1 MSNDA
6 PLRFIVEPRLL
17 DHFGIGMYNTVEKA
31 LAELAANAY
40 DADAARV
47 DVKVTA
53 NKLTVRDNGLGMTPK
68 QVQDRY
74 LRLGRD
80 RRVADGGEKTK
91 LGRPVIGNKGI
102 GKLAG
107 LGIAKTMIVTTVR
120 DGQKT
125 TLRIEREELD
135 RRDSLEQVDL
145 HPKISVAKAGEVGT
159 QVSLEALL
167 DDATAV
173 DTAKLREHLA
183 TEMPSVP
190 NFDVYVNGKKATPE
204 DIPGQYFPISAD
216 IPGFGHV
223 GGFYKLVKK
232 RSMDVA
238 PGLAVRIRER
248 IVQPRSLF
256 GLNQQTHGFFVV
268 TRIVGELWPDF
279 IDPLDKRDA
288 VDAFAINTSRTGLNA
303 ESRKVQA
310 LTKFAREYLKTI
322 ADGEESKRKARR
334 KAAALKRHPDLEVR
348 LQRLAPE
355 VYRKLDSSIDRV
367 IEILAK
373 NEKRETVDEIV
384 DIVVRYYESDALK
397 ALVESIKGHQD
408 ADIKR
413 LAELLSQFG
422 SQRIFDL
429 ANLLW
434 FQLAVIQA
442 LEDKVREQALEAE
455 IHRIVASNIWLVRET
470 LQYWFDNKTFSTQL
484 KDALVDEFKWAKKQR
499 PDLVCYDNHK
509 VHGDSG
515 KADQLVVVEFKK
527 PGVEIGYEQVAQVM
541 AYKNVFGA
549 SLAGFG
555 ADNIEVWILADKFS
569 NKIDRPALRA
579 AGYYLLS
586 YVELL
591 EAARGRYRSF
601 YEQLVPDGKAPPHP
615 DIVLTA
621 DDADEDVDDDEVDG
635 SLVEPGQVPL

>member
-1 MSNDA
+1 MSNHA
-6 PLRFIVEPRLL
+6 RLRFIVEPRLL

-40 DADAARV
+40 DADATRV
-47 DVKVTA
+47 DVKVSA
-53 NKLTVRDNGLGMTPK
+53 NKLTVRDNGLGMTPA

-80 RRVADGGEKTK
+80 RRAGDGETTK
-91 LGRPVIGNKGI
+91 RGRPVIGNKGI

-107 LGIAKTMIVTTVR
+107 LGIAKTMVVTTIR

-145 HPKISVAKAGEVGT
+145 HPTIVAAKAGQVGT

-167 DDATAV
+167 DDASAV

-190 NFDVYVNGKKATPE
+190 NFDVYVNGKKATAE
-204 DIPGQYFPISAD
+204 DIAGEYFPIDAD
-216 IPGFGHV
+216 IAGFGHV
-223 GGFYKLVKK
+223 GGFYKIVRK

-279 IDPLDKRDA
+279 IDPLDNRDA

-310 LTKFAREYLKTI
+310 LTKFARELLKSI

-334 KAAALKRHPDLEVR
+334 KAAAIKRHPALEAR
-348 LQRLAPE
+348 LQRLAPD
-355 VYRKLDSSIDRV
+355 VYRRLDAAIDRI

-384 DIVVRYYESDALK
+384 DMVVRYYESDALR
-397 ALVESIKGHQD
+397 ALVESIKGQHD
-408 ADIKR
+408 ADINR

-455 IHRIVASNIWLVRET
+455 IHGIVASNIWLVRES
-470 LQYWFDNKTFSTQL
+470 LQYWFDNKTFATQL

-499 PDLVCYDNHK
+499 PDLACYDNHK
-509 VHGDSG
+509 LGEGGG
-515 KADQLVVVEFKK
+515 KATKLVVVEFKK
-527 PGVEIGYEQVAQVM
+527 PGVEIGYDQFAQVM
-541 AYKNVFGA
+541 GYKSVFGA
-549 SLAGFG
+549 SLAEFG
-555 ADNIEVWILADKFS
+555 ADDIEVWILADTFS

-579 AGYYLLS
+579 AGYHMLS

-591 EAARGRYRSF
+591 EAARGRYRD
-601 YEQLVPDGKAPPHP
+601 LDAPATRSPCAPGPATSRGGWCGSHRSRP
-615 DIVLTA
+615 ARWPRPGRTA
-621 DDADEDVDDDEVDG
+621 APRSG
-635 SLVEPGQVPL
+635 RH

>member
-40 DADAARV
+40 DADATRV
-47 DVKVTA
+47 DVKVAA
-53 NKLTVRDNGLGMTPK
+53 NKLTVRDDGLGMTPA

-80 RRVADGGEKTK
+80 RRAGDGGEKTK

-107 LGIAKTMIVTTVR
+107 LGIAKTMVVTTVR
-120 DGQKT
+120 GGQKT

-145 HPKISVAKAGEVGT
+145 HPKIGAAKAGELGT
-159 QVSLEALL
+159 RVSLEDLL
-167 DDATAV
+167 EDAGGV

-190 NFDVYVNGKKATPE
+190 NFDVYVNGKKATAE
-204 DIPGQYFPISAD
+204 DIPGEYFPIDAEIS
-216 IPGFGHV
+216 GFGHV
-223 GGFYKLVKK
+223 GGFYKIVKN

-279 IDPLDKRDA
+279 IDPLNNRDA

-310 LTKFAREYLKTI
+310 LTKFARELLKSI

-334 KAAALKRHPDLEVR
+334 KAAAIKRHPDLEAR
-348 LQRLAPE
+348 LQRLAPD
-355 VYRKLDSSIDRV
+355 VYRRIDAAIDRI

-384 DIVVRYYESDALK
+384 DMVVRYYESDALR

-408 ADIKR
+408 ADINR
-413 LAELLSQFG
+413 LAELLGQFG

-442 LEDKVREQALEAE
+442 LEDKVREKALEAE
-455 IHRIVASNIWLVRET
+455 IHGIVASNIWLVREN

-484 KDALVDEFKWAKKQR
+484 QDALASEFKWAKQQR

-509 VHGDSG
+509 LGEGG
-515 KADQLVVVEFKK
+515 KADKLVVVEFKK
-527 PGVEIGYEQVAQVM
+527 PGVEIGNEQFVQVM
-541 AYKNVFGA
+541 GYKSVFGA

-555 ADNIEVWILADKFS
+555 ADNIEVWILADTFS
-569 NKIDRPALRA
+569 NKIDRPAFRA
-579 AGYYLLS
+579 AGYHLLS

-591 EAARGRYRSF
+591 EAARGRYRDF

-615 DIVLTA
+615 DVVATP
-621 DDADEDVDDDEVDG
+621 DDGDEDLDDDDVDG
-635 SLVEPGQVPL
+635 SLVEPGQVSL